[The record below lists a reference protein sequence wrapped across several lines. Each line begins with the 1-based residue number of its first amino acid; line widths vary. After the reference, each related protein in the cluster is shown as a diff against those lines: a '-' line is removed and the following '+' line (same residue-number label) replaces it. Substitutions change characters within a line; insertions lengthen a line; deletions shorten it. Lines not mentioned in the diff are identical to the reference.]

1 MSIHKKAL
9 FYGYN
14 RCFVH
19 GFDCLVD
26 KQLSRIP
33 SVHRYVSL
41 VDKQGKARVRNK
53 KRYPKRSIS
62 CNYSVMRCP
71 IRSGMTITY

>member
-53 KRYPKRSIS
+53 EADPKGQLLFFFGGGEGTFR
-62 CNYSVMRCP
+62 R
-71 IRSGMTITY
+71 ITTEN